1 MALTPTL
8 KNNQRDL
15 KQIKIIPQNIK
26 RKSQEM
32 KNLVYVSKPQNIFQ
46 ALQQPKNILNGPK
59 IAHDHGMKM
68 LKNKNLTK

>member
-1 MALTPTL
+1 
-8 KNNQRDL
+8 
-15 KQIKIIPQNIK
+15 
-26 RKSQEM
+26 M

-59 IAHDHGMKM
+59 IAQNDHGMKM